1 MPETYIVDPNGDII
15 IRLLFSPS
23 ETFAPWREKEN
34 TEPDS
39 DNVKSLGHD
48 EFEAKVS
55 SRHLALASYY
65 FEAMLSGPWLEAV
78 SCADGLRHVCLK
90 DEEGFDPDA
99 LKILLNVIHGK
110 NRIVPRSV
118 DFEMLAKI
126 AVMVDYF
133 QCHEA
138 LEVYINIWIEPFTR
152 KPLPTSL
159 SRDLVLWILISSVFN
174 KPIILKSATKIAILH
189 GAGPMPTM
197 KLPIM
202 SSIIENV
209 HLQQQ
214 SLVGQVLDA
223 IRRFSKKLAKDETG
237 CTFECNSVLL
247 AKSSVLSSITI

>member
-1 MPETYIVDPNGDII
+1 MAKKKNI
-15 IRLLFSPS
+15 
-23 ETFAPWREKEN
+23 K
-34 TEPDS
+34 PDS
-39 DNVKSLGHD
+39 DNVKLFGYN

-65 FEAMLSGPWLEAV
+65 FEAMLSGPWFEAV
-78 SCADGLRHVCLK
+78 NCADGLRHVCLK
-90 DEEGFDPDA
+90 NEKGFDPDA

-126 AVMVDYF
+126 TVMVDYF

-138 LEVYINIWIEPFTR
+138 LEVYINIWIEPFTG

-189 GAGPMPTM
+189 GAGPMPTI
-197 KLPIM
+197 KLPIR
-202 SSIIENV
+202 SSII
-209 HLQQQ
+209 
-214 SLVGQVLDA
+214 G
-223 IRRFSKKLAKDETG
+223 
-237 CTFECNSVLL
+237 
-247 AKSSVLSSITI
+247 KSPPRSSSTTIC